1 MNMNALHPHQKPQRA
16 AFTLIELLTVIAI
29 IAILMGLLMSA
40 LGGAKDQARRT
51 EAGATVRN
59 IVNACKSYY
68 NDYGKYPPISSA
80 AGTDFNSFGDTAK
93 GKCKIANN
101 ELFYVLRGIS
111 LGFNSTPAAHSLN
124 KRQQKYFEG
133 PKAKDFKTPRSGFI
147 DGAGYTPSATAPAG
161 ALMDPWGTQYC
172 IVLDTS
178 GNDEINIG
186 TFYSDLDA
194 ASNPLNLLRFS
205 AVAFSLG
212 KDGDLG
218 GKGYQGKYRKTG
230 SSEAPDD
237 IVSWQ

>member
-1 MNMNALHPHQKPQRA
+1 MKALPLRSKPQRA

-51 EAGATVRN
+51 EAAATVRN
-59 IVNACKSYY
+59 IVNACKSYA
-68 NDYGKYPPISSA
+68 NDYGKFPPIE
-80 AGTDFNSFGDTAK
+80 AGNTTFSSFGDSAK
-93 GKCKIANN
+93 GKCTNQN
-101 ELFYVLRGIS
+101 TELFYVLRAIS
-111 LGFNSTPAAHSLN
+111 SGKNNDHVLN

-133 PKAKDFKTPRSGFI
+133 PKAKDLKNPRSGFI
-147 DGAGYTPSATAPAG
+147 DGNGYTASPTAPAG

-172 IVLDTS
+172 VVLDNS
-178 GNDEINIG
+178 GNDEIDMS
-186 TFYSDLDA
+186 TFYTDL
-194 ASNPLNLLRFS
+194 SGKENILRFS

-212 KDGDLG
+212 KDADLG
-218 GKGYQGKYRKTG
+218 GKGYQGKFRKAG

>member
-1 MNMNALHPHQKPQRA
+1 MKALPSPPKPQRA

-51 EAGATVRN
+51 EAAATVRN
-59 IVNACKSYY
+59 IVNACKSYA
-68 NDYGKYPPISSA
+68 NDYGKFPPIETGA
-80 AGTDFNSFGDTAK
+80 ANSFSSFGDSAK
-93 GKCKIANN
+93 GKCKNTNN
-101 ELFYVLRGIS
+101 ELFYVLRAIS
-111 LGFNSTPAAHSLN
+111 DGKNNAHVLN
-124 KRQQKYFEG
+124 KRQVKYFES
-133 PKAKDFKTPRSGFI
+133 PKAKDLKNPRSGFV
-147 DGAGYTPSATAPAG
+147 DGTGYTPSATAPSG

-172 IVLDTS
+172 VVLDNS
-178 GNDEINIG
+178 GNDEIDMS
-186 TFYSDLDA
+186 TFYTDMSGA
-194 ASNPLNLLRFS
+194 GNILRFS

-218 GKGYQGKYRKTG
+218 GKGYQGKFRKTG